1 MSQCDL
7 NCSVSENGVDA
18 LKLVQKNLDLMNEET
33 QYDML
38 KHIHLIILDWNM
50 PLMKGDEACRKIR
63 LLYENYNNS
72 KNMDEKLKHVPVNKR
87 LSTMEKIRD
96 EESNQDQ
103 HSNIEDKI
111 VQLKQELS
119 QVKSILQAES
129 VIDRMPL
136 IICNSA
142 FLNASEEQT
151 AKEVGFDMIVSGTM
165 T

>member
-1 MSQCDL
+1 
-7 NCSVSENGVDA
+7 
-18 LKLVQKNLDLMNEET
+18 
-33 QYDML
+33 
-38 KHIHLIILDWNM
+38 
-50 PLMKGDEACRKIR
+50 
-63 LLYENYNNS
+63 
-72 KNMDEKLKHVPVNKR
+72 
-87 LSTMEKIRD
+87 MEKIRD

-111 VQLKQELS
+111 VQLKLELS

-142 FLNASEEQT
+142 FLNASEEQI
-151 AKEVGFDMIVSGTM
+151 AKEVGFDMIVARTM